1 MRVTGRDEPYAGAH
15 PEPEVLA
22 EYAAG
27 EFEEERAWAV
37 AAHLPTCARCRGE
50 VESYGTMAA
59 LLHNLPQFSPP
70 RSFALDELAVRRE
83 RRPSTWPAWAS
94 LAASIV
100 LAIGMISALGGLPGA
115 SDSTMM
121 STGGSTERA
130 ADQGGSAGA
139 EADQPR
145 GNSASAPGAP
155 ENGAPAQDADALAG
169 ATSVAS
175 GPAAQ
180 EGAIAPAQATTGVPR
195 QAGSVAPKTP
205 RATSR
210 SVSGGAG
217 ASGQPGP
224 IATLIAD
231 TPAVEAALSSPTPVR
246 HAVLVAPTMTPVFI
260 RDIPPTSEVAFD
272 NGSGNGLLALLL
284 GVMSALAFAFS
295 AYFFVRA
302 RIA

>member
-1 MRVTGRDEPYAGAH
+1 MRVTGQDEPYAGAH

-27 EFEEERAWAV
+27 EFEEESAQAV
-37 AAHLPTCARCRGE
+37 AAHILTCAQCRGE

-59 LLHNLPQFSPP
+59 LLRNLPQRPPP

-83 RRPSTWPAWAS
+83 RRPTIWPAWAS

-100 LAIGMISALGGLPGA
+100 LAIGMISVLGGLPGA
-115 SDSTMM
+115 SDSTIM

-139 EADQPR
+139 ETDQAPS
-145 GNSASAPGAP
+145 NAASAPGAP
-155 ENGAPAQDADALAG
+155 ENGAPAQDVGALVG
-169 ATSVAS
+169 ATS
-175 GPAAQ
+175 AAGGAVTQ
-180 EGAIAPAQATTGVPR
+180 EGAIAPGQATIGTGR
-195 QAGSVAPKTP
+195 QAGSVAPKAP
-205 RATSR
+205 VATSR
-210 SVSGGAG
+210 SVSGGSG

-231 TPAVEAALSSPTPVR
+231 TPAVEVALSSPTPDVR
-246 HAVLVAPTMTPVFI
+246 AMLVAPTVTPVLLP
-260 RDIPPTSEVAFD
+260 DTPPASDVAFD

-302 RIA
+302 RTA